1 MLGFLVIGLVP
12 MPMFSA
18 FGILTALMIL
28 MAFVAAL
35 LVLPSMLM
43 LIAPKAKQ
51 GGQQHRPKAQER

>member
-1 MLGFLVIGLVP
+1 MIGLAP
-12 MPMFSA
+12 MPMFAS

-43 LIAPKAKQ
+43 LVAPKTK
-51 GGQQHRPKAQER
+51 R